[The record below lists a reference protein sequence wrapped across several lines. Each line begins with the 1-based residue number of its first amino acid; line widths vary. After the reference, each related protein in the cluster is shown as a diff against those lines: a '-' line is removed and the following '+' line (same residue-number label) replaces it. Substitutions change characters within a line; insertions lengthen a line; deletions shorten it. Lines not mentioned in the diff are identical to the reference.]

1 MLFEKG
7 ASEPVRA
14 PAGRRLVLSAHP
26 GGDNSQVSS
35 CAACGVKHEGWPL
48 HWLDGYHMGPI
59 CLIQS
64 ALVPLSDGCPHG
76 VACGVGLGS
85 LTGFDRI
92 YMIGVSVECGL
103 GFWGWGLGKCA
114 PPDESGADTVAFL
127 CSREERE

>member
-26 GGDNSQVSS
+26 GGD
-35 CAACGVKHEGWPL
+35 KPLPL